1 MSVDPKLQEYVPPLP
16 APAPVNEI
24 LTPGG
29 TLLLLG
35 VLVTLIAGN
44 ALNVLVL
51 WSEKKKFVGSDGS
64 AAPLR

>member
-1 MSVDPKLQEYVPPLP
+1 LAIDPKLQEYVPPLP
-16 APAPVNEI
+16 APAAVNDI

-44 ALNVLVL
+44 ALNVFVL
-51 WSEKKKFVGSDGS
+51 WSEKKKFVGSEGS

>member
-1 MSVDPKLQEYVPPLP
+1 MDPKLQEYVPPLP

-35 VLVTLIAGN
+35 VLVTLITGN
-44 ALNVLVL
+44 ALNVFVL
-51 WSEKKKFVGSDGS
+51 
-64 AAPLR
+64 